1 MNLLETNNL
10 ENVKTE
16 NQTYKIERATRKI
29 KLLTQELDGLRNL
42 LLSKDENLEELETR
56 IQNLEDILKETE
68 KPEQPPKPEA
78 KLDKKEKW

>member
-1 MNLLETNNL
+1 MED
-10 ENVKTE
+10 VKTE

-29 KLLTQELDGLRNL
+29 KLLTQELDGLRDL
-42 LLSKDENLEELETR
+42 LISKDENTSELETR

-78 KLDKKEKW
+78 KPDKKEEW

>member
-1 MNLLETNNL
+1 M

-16 NQTYKIERATRKI
+16 NQTYEIERATRKI
-29 KLLTQELDGLRNL
+29 KLLTRELEGLRDL

-68 KPEQPPKPEA
+68 KPEQPPKPET
-78 KLDKKEKW
+78 KPTKKEDW